1 MKITRERSGF
11 LCLFFSIFI
20 CVIISSSIVETT
32 EIKNVVLENEIVK
45 PVNSNI
51 ITEDVMRSKETSNN
65 DTVLDSKQ
73 AKK

>member
-11 LCLFFSIFI
+11 LCLFFSILI
-20 CVIISSSIVETT
+20 CIISSSIVETS

-51 ITEDVMRSKETSNN
+51 ITEDVMKSRENSIN
-65 DTVLDSKQ
+65 DTVLESKLV
-73 AKK
+73 KK